1 LSYAST
7 LQVHRTKFDSR
18 ARKAIF
24 LGFKDGTK
32 GYILYELSLRDIF
45 VSRNVIFYET
55 YFPFQNSKP
64 GHNVSDIS
72 KPLSSNHVLDDHVSH
87 THNSIPLPVM
97 LEPGCTSPSSIN
109 LIPLYHLQH
118 LPVTHLYY
126 PHLLM
131 IVLILLYLIMII
143 LEGPLEQLLVLV
155 I

>member
-1 LSYAST
+1 
-7 LQVHRTKFDSR
+7 
-18 ARKAIF
+18 
-24 LGFKDGTK
+24 
-32 GYILYELSLRDIF
+32 
-45 VSRNVIFYET
+45 VSRSVVFYET
-55 YFPFQNSKP
+55 HFPLQNSKP
-64 GHNVSDIS
+64 FPNVSDIS

-118 LPVTHLYY
+118 LPVTHLY

-131 IVLILLYLIMII
+131 IVLILLHLIMII